1 MASAWTR
8 AALLCQKRVT
18 DPLGAPTLG
27 AYLRHDDHVE
37 PNPQPGEVPSLL
49 KELAGGPDE
58 ALLLAGVDA
67 GGGSPIAI
75 ARAGADLRDHEDV
88 VVTGDDIQLTEAA
101 EVIALE
107 DFETLGPEEVGG
119 DVLGRPADELLLGPA
134 AGRFSENSLLPAE
147 HGHQFDM
154 G

>member
-1 MASAWTR
+1 VRET
-8 AALLCQKRVT
+8 AALLCQKRVA
-18 DPLGAPTLG
+18 DPLGTPTLG
-27 AYLRHDDHVE
+27 VYLGHDDHVE
-37 PNPQPGEVPSLL
+37 PDPQPGEVPSLL
-49 KELAGGPDE
+49 KQLAGGPDE

-75 ARAGADLRDHEDV
+75 ARTGADLCDHEDV

-119 DVLGRPADELLLGPA
+119 NVFSGLAKELLLRAAPA
-134 AGRFSENSLLPAE
+134 GFSRSASRRT
-147 HGHQFDM
+147 QAV
-154 G
+154 